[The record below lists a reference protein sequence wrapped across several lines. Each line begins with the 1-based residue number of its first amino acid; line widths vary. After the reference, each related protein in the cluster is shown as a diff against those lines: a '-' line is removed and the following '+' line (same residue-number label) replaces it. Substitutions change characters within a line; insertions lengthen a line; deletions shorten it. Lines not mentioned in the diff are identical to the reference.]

1 MPYDPSQIA
10 ENIAGFEDEETQK
23 GRPTGQATG
32 GRSFEAILASNLSSF
47 ITQIADELGVQ
58 PLLIRGETDDGKIL
72 KDEIYVSLNNNN
84 RSIIWNFPKLK
95 VHNLARSNST
105 TVRYSWLARKYDVS
119 LWYNP
124 ALGALTQRGWVPIP
138 QDVTEFCAE
147 KYPKIYEGAQI
158 AFDGTIALVESNELR
173 RKVFIEVKS
182 AKSSN
187 GKRVDGNAHE
197 RFSYQNLEYL
207 ELATFYPATQLL
219 LLTNAAFV
227 KYRNKYHTG
236 FGVHAVRLSN
246 AFGFYSFDM
255 VSTKSQYVRLLNSWK
270 SWLEGTS

>member
-1 MPYDPSQIA
+1 MC
-10 ENIAGFEDEETQK
+10 
-23 GRPTGQATG
+23 
-32 GRSFEAILASNLSSF
+32 
-47 ITQIADELGVQ
+47 
-58 PLLIRGETDDGKIL
+58 GK
-72 KDEIYVSLNNNN
+72 VS
-84 RSIIWNFPKLK
+84 
-95 VHNLARSNST
+95 
-105 TVRYSWLARKYDVS
+105 
-119 LWYNP
+119 
-124 ALGALTQRGWVPIP
+124 
-138 QDVTEFCAE
+138 
-147 KYPKIYEGAQI
+147 KIYEGAQI

-187 GKRVDGNAHE
+187 GERVDGNAHE